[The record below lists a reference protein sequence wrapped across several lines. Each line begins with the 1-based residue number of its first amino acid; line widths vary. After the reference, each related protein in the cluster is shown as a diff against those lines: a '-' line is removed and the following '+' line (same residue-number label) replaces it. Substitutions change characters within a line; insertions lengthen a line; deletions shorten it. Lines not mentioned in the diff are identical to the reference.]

1 MTQRLALFR
10 MVSER
15 RKLTTVHDVS
25 AAWTGIGAAIY
36 VLWQQRQVTSSVL
49 EITVVVTYLTSMLF
63 LHIGSSS
70 IVQWQLFNST
80 PVDILISDL
89 ALPGNAVNVS
99 QLQWEE
105 IFPVL
110 QSISLDAGMP
120 TYGLSNNTLYDMP
133 RVPTVNGSFLEAS
146 VNATTLGVQCGL
158 VPNLTT
164 GMTPFGTGVSQS
176 HFVNFSLGGIDKGSF
191 VVSPTWKDFVRLVS
205 PYSQCA
211 MCPQTIFYMITTG
224 IDVDDAARDAVAVN
238 LSWTYVPESG
248 GHPQNSTIL
257 THIAACSVSA
267 QTVPAMLDLQENQLV
282 STMGQ
287 TASSSNTSWSTWSPG
302 DAIDF
307 SVGMATAMNSISL
320 GVTETTVDMPDDY
333 FFTYTTFDA
342 YMMNFLGIDVAS
354 VVAAAGSNSSANH
367 SVMLTPSQFENAV
380 AQTTTKLLWISGQL
394 GESAGGF
401 QRTVGESRATT
412 NALQWRLNLN
422 PIPVIFASA
431 ASFTALILVPFIIG
445 RKPFQQH
452 SQWISGTSVLECL
465 WLGAQSE
472 ALDSRLTAIEEPR
485 SDRLR
490 AARMFDTCLG
500 DTGRSSLNVHSRG

>member
-1 MTQRLALFR
+1 
-10 MVSER
+10 
-15 RKLTTVHDVS
+15 
-25 AAWTGIGAAIY
+25 
-36 VLWQQRQVTSSVL
+36 
-49 EITVVVTYLTSMLF
+49 MLL

-70 IVQWQLFNST
+70 IVQWQVFNST

-89 ALPGNAVNVS
+89 AFPGNAVNMS

-110 QSISLDAGMP
+110 QSISLDAGMS

-146 VNATTLGVQCGL
+146 VNATTLRVQCGL
-158 VPNLTT
+158 VPNLTI

-176 HFVNFSLGGIDKGSF
+176 YFVNFSLGGIDKGSF
-191 VVSPTWKDFVRLVS
+191 IVSTTWKDFVRLVF
-205 PYSQCA
+205 PYSQCT
-211 MCPQTIFYMITTG
+211 MCPQTIFYVITTG
-224 IDVDDAARDAVAVN
+224 IDVDDSVRDAVAVN
-238 LSWTYVPESG
+238 LE
-248 GHPQNSTIL
+248 L
-257 THIAACSVSA
+257 D
-267 QTVPAMLDLQENQLV
+267 TVPAMLNLQENQLA
-282 STMGQ
+282 STTDQ
-287 TASSSNTSWSTWSPG
+287 TASSSSTSWSTWSPG

-320 GVTETTVDMPDDY
+320 GVTETTVDMPDNH
-333 FFTYTTFDA
+333 FFAYTEFDA
-342 YMMNFLGIDVAS
+342 YMMNLLGIDVAS
-354 VVAAAGSNSSANH
+354 VAAAAGSNSSANP

-380 AQTTTKLLWISGQL
+380 AQTTAKLLWISGQL

-412 NALQWRLNLN
+412 NALQWRLHLN
-422 PIPVIFASA
+422 PIPVIIASL
-431 ASFTALILVPFIIG
+431 ASFTALVLVPFIIG
-445 RKPFQQH
+445 KKSYKQH

-465 WLGAQSE
+465 WLEAQSE

-490 AARMFDTCLG
+490 AAGMFDTCLG
-500 DTGRSSLNVHSRG
+500 DTGRSSLTSMAEVE